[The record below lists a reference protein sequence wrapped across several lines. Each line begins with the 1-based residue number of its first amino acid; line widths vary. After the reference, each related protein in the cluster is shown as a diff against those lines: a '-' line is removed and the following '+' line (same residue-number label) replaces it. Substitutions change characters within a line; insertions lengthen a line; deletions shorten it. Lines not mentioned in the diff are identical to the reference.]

1 MIGTDY
7 MNDPTTNA
15 IFPDKRDKSEIA
27 IEILNECLDDIS
39 DEILYQAGIKIHSEL
54 YIKILKMIYK
64 TRDKVN
70 AIA

>member
-27 IEILNECLDDIS
+27 IEILNECLDNIS
-39 DEILYQAGIKIHSEL
+39 DEIGYQIGFNSDLYNKIRD
-54 YIKILKMIYK
+54 MIYNS
-64 TRDKVN
+64 RDKLN